1 MSRNYFASHLSTHI
15 VQDMKMKKTKVRLHP
30 LSKPQACKH
39 KRRLCGMLKYLSA
52 EFNRSSSREA
62 GLGRKIWSPS
72 QTLRL
77 GRSRDRPRSPRQL
90 SLPSAMLEPV
100 KRTQYKICISH
111 NRIHMCLMAEDLQMK
126 ILFRHALKSY
136 WSFHFSGR
144 NSSSCFAL
152 FRTRLPH
159 AAHRRRL
166 DLPNRSLRHVPGS
179 DSRTRSRCA
188 CISRPGPQ
196 SLSASHQ
203 S

>member
-1 MSRNYFASHLSTHI
+1 M
-15 VQDMKMKKTKVRLHP
+15 
-30 LSKPQACKH
+30 QAQK
-39 KRRLCGMLKYLSA
+39 RLCGTLKCLSA
-52 EFNRSSSREA
+52 EFNRLSSNTE
-62 GLGRKIWSPS
+62 KPVWSLSWAKNLVACQP
-72 QTLRL
+72 LRL
-77 GRSRDRPRSPRQL
+77 GRRRDRPRSRRQL